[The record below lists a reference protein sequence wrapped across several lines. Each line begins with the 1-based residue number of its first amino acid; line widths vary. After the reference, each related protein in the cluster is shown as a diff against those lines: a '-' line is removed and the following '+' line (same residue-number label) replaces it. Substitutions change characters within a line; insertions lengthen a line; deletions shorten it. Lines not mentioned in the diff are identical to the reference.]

1 MKSNDITQQREQSRI
16 AMQAAI
22 KAGDTE
28 GFYKAFD
35 SMMEV
40 IGEQTFQQYEQQI
53 NDLRQEMD
61 SRILTARGVRL
72 LTTEERTYCEKLIQA
87 FGAADPKQA
96 LANLDVVMPKTT
108 IDSVFEDLKKN
119 HPLLSHINFIPSGGA
134 VKLFINT
141 NGYQQA
147 AWGQLTDKIVQE
159 LTSGFKEVST
169 TLFKL
174 SAFLPVGKAM
184 LELGPEWLDKYIRE
198 VLYEAL
204 ANGLEVG
211 IVDGDGKDKP
221 IGTTRQVGEGVIV
234 TGGVYPKKNVVA
246 LTEITPDSI
255 GGLLSLLAV
264 DANGNSRPVTDVLF
278 IVNHQ
283 DYFQKVMPATTLM
296 APDGSYRNDVMPYPM
311 TIIPS
316 GALARGEAVIGI
328 GKRYA
333 ALAGT
338 DKNGKID
345 FSDHYHFLEDERM
358 YLIKLYANGM
368 PMDDNAFIR
377 LDITGLQPATYK
389 VTQVAS
395 TDTVAVSEVAT
406 LASLK
411 IGALTLSP
419 VFDSA
424 TKAYAAETT
433 NGSNTIT
440 AIPSDAGADLA
451 IDVDG
456 VGVSNGTAIEWKAG
470 ANKVTIKVTAADGET
485 TDTYT
490 VTVTKS

>member
-1 MKSNDITQQREQSRI
+1 MKSNDIVQQREQSRI

-40 IGEQTFQQYEQQI
+40 IGEQTLQQYEQQI

-72 LTTEERTYCEKLIQA
+72 LTSEERTYCEKLIQA
-87 FGAADPKQA
+87 FSAADPKQA
-96 LANLDVVMPKTT
+96 LANMDVVMPKTT
-108 IDSVFEDLKKN
+108 IDSVFEDLQKN
-119 HPLLSHINFIPSGGA
+119 HPLLSRINFIPSGGA
-134 VKLFINT
+134 VKMLINT

-147 AWGQLTDKIVQE
+147 AWGQLTDAIVQE
-159 LTSGFKEVST
+159 LTSGFKEIST

-174 SAFLPVGKAM
+174 SAFLPVSKAM

-211 IVDGDGKDKP
+211 IVSGDGKDKP
-221 IGTTRQVGEGVIV
+221 IGMNRQVGEGISV

-264 DANGNSRPVTDVLF
+264 DANGNSRPVKDVLF

-316 GALARGEAVIGI
+316 GALDRGEAIIGI

-338 DKNGKID
+338 EKNGKIEH
-345 FSDHYHFLEDERM
+345 SDHYRFLEDERV

-368 PMDDNAFIR
+368 PKDDNAFLL
-377 LDITGLQPATYK
+377 LDISALQPATYK
-389 VTQVAS
+389 VTQVLSNDAA
-395 TDTVAVSEVAT
+395 AVSEVAT
-406 LASLK
+406 LAGLK
-411 IGALTLSP
+411 IGALTLTP
-419 VFDSA
+419 AFDSA
-424 TKAYAAETT
+424 VKEYAASST
-433 NGSNTIT
+433 NASNTIT

-451 IDVDG
+451 IDVNG
-456 VGVSNGTAIEWKAG
+456 AGVSNGTAIEWKDG
-470 ANKVTIKVTAADGET
+470 ANTVTIKVTAADGET
-485 TDTYT
+485 TDVYT